1 MIESMV
7 NSIRLHI
14 PSNNVP
20 ERLYAIEV
28 LFKELLCMDYD
39 VVEEKDQIESL
50 LIQAGDKVFA
60 FEDHFWNNHL
70 APNSYLSKENI
81 PHSITNLSSFKALNI
96 PIIYGEDKFLVEKK
110 RTLCGLD
117 ILASTFFMLTR
128 WEEYVLGRKDS
139 GKCKEDDLLCVK
151 EGYARAPVVHVYEEF
166 LKYLLNKA
174 EIKVKCNREFK
185 IKTTHDVDRCYLTG
199 WGELL
204 GNAKRIYAKG
214 NKQLAWKIVKDYIW
228 LKTHFKNPFDTYEF
242 FMDCAE
248 QIGIK
253 DEFYFKCCDVNEIG
267 TTYQIGDKEVQR
279 FIKCIKKRNHNI
291 GFHPSES
298 TYANHSQFVKEVERL
313 IQGAQLTSLIGRNH
327 MLLITPATFRDWEM
341 AHAKYVSNYGYQA
354 RNGFRCGIA
363 VPFKIFDFEQRRMSS
378 LTEIPFEVMDTVM
391 LRNKP
396 SFDDALSDIIDIIR
410 IVKEYKGTLCT
421 NWHTNVYNMRAMQKY
436 LKIYPALINYVN
448 KLIN

>member
-1 MIESMV
+1 MA
-7 NSIRLHI
+7 NSIRLYI
-14 PSNNVP
+14 PANNVP

-28 LFKELLCMDYD
+28 LFNELLRLDYD
-39 VVEEKDQIESL
+39 VVEEKDQVESL
-50 LIQAGDKVFA
+50 VIQAGDKVFA

-70 APNSYLSKENI
+70 EPNSYLSKENI
-81 PHSITNLSSFKALNI
+81 PHNITKLSSFFALAI
-96 PIIYGEDKFLVEKK
+96 PIIYGEDKNKIEEN
-110 RTLCGLD
+110 RMLCGLD

-128 WEEYVLGRKDS
+128 WEEYVLGRKES
-139 GKCKEDDLLCVK
+139 GKCNEEELLCVK
-151 EGYARAPVVHVYEEF
+151 AGYARVPIVHVYEEF
-166 LKYLLNKA
+166 LKYLLNEAGIELKN
-174 EIKVKCNREFK
+174 NRKFA

-204 GNAKRIYAKG
+204 SNAKRIYAKG

-228 LKTHFKNPFDTYEF
+228 FKKHFKNPFDTYEF

-253 DEFYFKCCDVNEIG
+253 DEFYFKCCEANEIG

-279 FIKCIKKRNHNI
+279 FIKCIKKRNHKI

-298 TYANHSQFVKEVERL
+298 TFANHSQFAKEVERL
-313 IQGAQLTSLIGRNH
+313 MQGADPTSLAGRNH
-327 MLLITPATFRDWEM
+327 MLLISLATYRDWETLQ
-341 AHAKYVSNYGYQA
+341 AEYVSNYGYQA

-363 VPFKIFDFEQRRMSS
+363 VPFKIFDFEQRRMTS

-410 IVKEYKGTLCT
+410 IVKEYNGTLCT
-421 NWHTNVYNMRAMQKY
+421 NWHTNVYNMRSMIDYKQV
-436 LKIYPALINYVN
+436 YPKMIEYV
-448 KLIN
+448 KGHMD